1 MPMII
6 DSHFH
11 YPSTLKKD
19 CNSTL
24 PENLIGLEIGLNG
37 GDLRSRIPLIGD
49 NKNIF
54 LSVGAGPWVLDR
66 DDFISV
72 GAEIE
77 LLEKDIIEFG
87 ADAVGELGFDNH
99 WNYGTK
105 ESQREL
111 FEMQIDL
118 ARKYN
123 LAVAIHTRDA
133 DKELLDSLSYI
144 DDRTIMHCYSS
155 DKTVAKI
162 LLDRGAYFSFAGN
175 VTYKRNTVLQES
187 AKYIPLDR
195 LLYET
200 DAPYLSPIP
209 MRGKVNNP
217 AYTEYTAEFLA
228 VLKGVDKELLKEH
241 VLENFYKVLGRTES
255 IVKREI

>member
-1 MPMII
+1 MSFII
-6 DSHFH
+6 DTHFH
-11 YPSTLKKD
+11 YPSTLRKD
-19 CNSTL
+19 SNASL

-37 GDLRSRIPLIGD
+37 GDLKDRIPLFKG

-66 DDFISV
+66 DGFLS
-72 GAEIE
+72 IE
-77 LLEKDIIEFG
+77 HELSLLERDIIEYG

-99 WNYGTK
+99 WKYGTK

-111 FEMQIDL
+111 FERQIDI

-123 LAVAIHTRDA
+123 LAVAVHTRDA

-144 DDRTIMHCYSS
+144 DERTIMHCYSS
-155 DKTVAKI
+155 DKAVAKV

-175 VTYKRNTVLQES
+175 VTYKGNTTLHES

-200 DAPYLSPIP
+200 DAPYLAPIP
-209 MRGKVNNP
+209 MRGRVNNP

-228 VLKGVDKELLKEH
+228 DLKGVDKELLKEN
-241 VLENFYKVLGRTES
+241 VLKNFYKVLGRCES
-255 IVKREI
+255 VVKREI